1 MKNCGT
7 KTLAA
12 IRAVPGVSTAE
23 LDFPARLVTVTGT
36 ASAAALTA
44 AVDAAGYSVTSVAAG
59 ASAGAGGGAGAG
71 AGAGGGASA
80 TLPSGVRLL
89 VFPVGD
95 MMCQKNCGTTV
106 ENALSQATGVVA
118 ASVDFPRAVAMVLVT
133 PLADVDQLMDA
144 VEMVGYE
151 ARPPSDVDPSTVPR
165 VLEFALK
172 AGCVRVLTSL
182 R

>member
-1 MKNCGT
+1 MKNCGS

-12 IRAVPGVSTAE
+12 IRAVPGVSSAD
-23 LDFPARLVTVTGT
+23 LDFPARLVTVTGF

-44 AVDAAGYSVTSVAAG
+44 AVEAAGYSVTSVEAG

-71 AGAGGGASA
+71 AGGGAGA
-80 TLPSGVRLL
+80 GAGALGVRLL

-95 MMCQKNCGTTV
+95 MMCCGTTV
-106 ENALSQATGVVA
+106 ENALARVTGVVA

-133 PLADVDQLMDA
+133 PAAEVEELMDA

-151 ARPPSDVDPSTVPR
+151 ARPPSDVDPATVPR

-172 AGCVRVLTSL
+172 AG
-182 R
+182 